1 MTDEAPPARDVR
13 GTVRNL
19 PLRLTSKRKDGRA
32 WISTYVRRLSFAP
45 IMQRYD
51 ARDSALYALSLGMG
65 VDPLD
70 EDELPYV
77 YEGRGQLAAPSQCVT
92 LCWPPFWHKEPAT
105 GISWRRILHGEQSF
119 SLLRPLPV
127 EGAVRA
133 EHRILAV
140 VDKGAGARGHP
151 IHRQR
156 SLRRDGRGADRDAA
170 LGRIPARRRRLR
182 RLRRSLG
189 ADASARC
196 RGRAERALR
205 LSDIDAGRAALRQA
219 SRDYMPIHA
228 DPDIAREAGFARPI
242 SHGLNTFGLACRAA
256 LKTFAPRRPERL
268 VSMAARF
275 AAPAY
280 PGDTIRVEL
289 FETANGLR
297 FRARALERGVV
308 VLDRGE
314 IGLA

>member
-1 MTDEAPPARDVR
+1 MDLGHVR
-13 GTVRNL
+13 KLG
-19 PLRLTSKRKDGRA
+19 
-32 WISTYVRRLSFAP
+32 FAP
-45 IMQRYD
+45 QEQRYD

-133 EHRILAV
+133 EHRILSV
-140 VDKGAGARGHP
+140 VDKGAARGAILYTANDLFDATGGP
-151 IHRQR
+151 PLAMLR
-156 SLRRDGRGADRDAA
+156 SAEFLRDDGGC
-170 LGRIPARRRRLR
+170 G
-182 RLRRSLG
+182 G
-189 ADASARC
+189 FGDASALTRPLEV
-196 RGRAERALR
+196 AEPPSAHCDYPT
-205 LSDIDAGRAALRQA
+205 SPQAALLYRQA

-256 LKTFAPRRPERL
+256 LKTFAPRQPERL
-268 VSMAARF
+268 ASMAVRF

-280 PGDTIRVEL
+280 PGDTIRLEF
-289 FETANGLR
+289 FETAIGLR

-314 IGLA
+314 IGLV